1 MQGDTSKCFAPLH
14 LRIEHI
20 FIFFVNKLHFR
31 VITY

>member
-1 MQGDTSKCFAPLH
+1 MQGDTPKCFAPH

-31 VITY
+31 VINY